1 VRVVAEGARMR
12 IAVVNE
18 ASSADKNAAVVA
30 ALEGRGHQVL
40 NIGMTG
46 PQDVPALS
54 YVHTGLITGILLTL
68 GRVDLVVG
76 GCGTGQG
83 YAMAAMMY
91 PNVFCGQVTN
101 ALDAWLFAQ
110 INGGNCISL
119 QLNQG
124 FGWAGDVNLR
134 MIFDAFFSV
143 ESGGGYPSHRREA
156 QRTSRQLLKG
166 LSAAAHRSFA
176 DSIAALPDELLH
188 PVLCFPGVEKIID
201 IETIED
207 EQTRSVFRARARA
220 ASVAYPAIAGRPD
233 ARGRKGKEVAGRR
246 MRRENVEWKM

>member
-1 VRVVAEGARMR
+1 MR

-18 ASSADKNAAVVA
+18 ASSADKNAEVVA
-30 ALEGRGHQVL
+30 ALEGRGHHVL
-40 NIGMTG
+40 NMGMAG
-46 PQDVPALS
+46 PLDVPALS

-76 GCGTGQG
+76 GCSTGQG

-110 INGGNCISL
+110 INAGNCISL
-119 QLNQG
+119 RLNQG

-156 QRTSRQLLKG
+156 QRASRQLLKG

-176 DSIAALPDELLH
+176 DIIATLPDELLH
-188 PVLCFPGVEKIID
+188 PVLCFPGMEELID
-201 IETIED
+201 MDSIQD
-207 EQTRSVFRARARA
+207 EEIRNAFRARA
-220 ASVAYPAIAGRPD
+220 VRP
-233 ARGRKGKEVAGRR
+233 
-246 MRRENVEWKM
+246 